1 MGLLSS
7 FCRAVGRAVGRGVE
21 TVGKILH
28 SEKTQEVGR
37 NIQNACRK
45 TASDTG
51 RQHEYDQDTA
61 TERETQQIA
70 DILSSF
76 SLGLNSQ
83 AGSIEVMAQQT
94 VEQYFDNLTAAI
106 QGVMGNNAMVRT
118 LKSQKNIISSN
129 IPGKLRDVLAKRVAL
144 TDSECS
150 RILKMPAGTEKEKAM
165 NDFGH
170 KVIREGLDALEKSV
184 SKSLDTVSDMVAE
197 ELDGMAKQQKLDL
210 ENFAAQLQDVL
221 KHQGDSTS
229 DRENGMLAPA
239 ERLSASE
246 MVLDLLE
253 EAAGFWNAIG
263 LPNAADIQN
272 LTELCRQ
279 QAQRIET
286 LENEVRQLREIVQT
300 QAEQDNAREDEREQ
314 AIRQTVQ
321 DGFAQQQETFAE
333 WREEQTKKNAVI
345 LRKNTMLHQQTQE
358 KLAESAKNQDELLR
372 ILIVNS
378 LGDEL
383 EKDMEEPKAKAGR
396 KKQG

>member
-1 MGLLSS
+1 MGLFSS

-21 TVGKILH
+21 TVGKIIH
-28 SEKTQEVGR
+28 SEKIQEVGR
-37 NIQNACRK
+37 DIQNACRK

-106 QGVMGNNAMVRT
+106 QGVMGDNAMVRS
-118 LKSQKNIISSN
+118 LKSQKKIISSN

-150 RILKMPAGTEKEKAM
+150 RILKMPAGSEKEKAM

-184 SKSLDTVSDMVAE
+184 SKSLDTVSDMVAQ
-197 ELDGMAKQQKLDL
+197 ELDETAQQQKLEF
-210 ENFAAQLQDVL
+210 ENFAAQLEDML
-221 KHQGDSTS
+221 KHQSDSTS
-229 DRENGMLAPA
+229 DRESGMLAPA

-253 EAAGFWNAIG
+253 EA
-263 LPNAADIQN
+263 
-272 LTELCRQ
+272 
-279 QAQRIET
+279 
-286 LENEVRQLREIVQT
+286 
-300 QAEQDNAREDEREQ
+300 
-314 AIRQTVQ
+314 
-321 DGFAQQQETFAE
+321 
-333 WREEQTKKNAVI
+333 
-345 LRKNTMLHQQTQE
+345 
-358 KLAESAKNQDELLR
+358 
-372 ILIVNS
+372 
-378 LGDEL
+378 
-383 EKDMEEPKAKAGR
+383 
-396 KKQG
+396 